1 MKAFGIVLLSALA
14 YFGFGKLGLYLAIPP
29 GYATAIWPSSGV
41 ALALA
46 LRFGRLS
53 YPGTYLGSLLV
64 NLGVSHA
71 FSAPSLSALLMPA
84 SIACGAVLQAEVG
97 RLLVARFV
105 ANIWSQDH
113 SIAFILL
120 LGGPV
125 SCLVAAS
132 IGASSLLGFHQIGW
146 PQYQDVWL
154 TWWMGDSLGVLA
166 FTPALLILLAPA
178 ATITPVRRAIVVTP
192 LMAMF
197 LLVTLAYIF
206 VRDFEEQ
213 QRHNLVENKLQ
224 QIVFA
229 LDKEFQLLNEASSS
243 LRSHFESENRPSF
256 EVFQHLAH
264 GYLETHP
271 SLRAVEWVPRVSD
284 ADRARREADMQAQHV
299 PNFSFTELDDKGH
312 LKPAHTRPEY
322 FPVYFLYPYR
332 HNEHALGFDLNSDP
346 IRRQFIK
353 RAQNLRGPIL
363 SEPLHLVQMEKN
375 ALGFLLF
382 DPVFDTGQP
391 ISAPDKDSLTGFV
404 LLVFSPQKLLST
416 ALESFANDGLHLSI
430 EDITNSAAPTLLV
443 QGSGGIG
450 TYEATRSIR
459 LLNRTWQLS
468 LKPSITLVE
477 KVSNWESYAVLFAG
491 WPFVMVL
498 SVLLIMLTGKQM
510 AIEQQVREKTAELA
524 NARDVAQ
531 QASRAKSDFLAS
543 MSHELRT
550 PLNSIIGFTHQL
562 LIKKKDQLDE
572 RSQDSLRIVERN
584 AAHLLE
590 LINALLD
597 ISKIEAGKMDLGFT
611 TFNLKTLCQEVL
623 EPLRQTARDKGL
635 RLHLD
640 VDDDLEL
647 TADRTRVFQILLN
660 LTANAI
666 KFTHQGYVRI
676 GAHRE
681 ARDDIAG
688 VKLQI
693 QDTGIGIS
701 AADQVL
707 LFHKFAQLPAGKRE
721 VTGTGLGLAL
731 VKEFV
736 TLHHGTVELESEP
749 EKGSVFSV
757 WLPLSQAGYPPKS
770 TT

>member
-53 YPGTYLGSLLV
+53 HPGTYLGSLLV

-71 FSAPSLSALLMPA
+71 FSSPSLNALLMPA
-84 SIACGAVLQAEVG
+84 AIACGAVLQAEMG
-97 RLLVARFV
+97 RLLVGRFV

-113 SIAFILL
+113 SIAFILV
-120 LGGPV
+120 LGGPI
-125 SCLVAAS
+125 SCLVAAT
-132 IGASSLLGFHQIGW
+132 IGASSLLGFQQIGW
-146 PQYQDVWL
+146 PQYKDVWL
-154 TWWMGDSLGVLA
+154 TWWIGDSLGVLA

-178 ATITPVRRAIVVTP
+178 ATITPARRAIVVAP

-213 QRHNLVENKLQ
+213 QRHNLVENQLQ
-224 QIVFA
+224 QIAFA
-229 LDKEFQLLNEASSS
+229 LDKEFQLLNEANTS
-243 LRSHFESENRPSF
+243 LRSHFEGENPPSF
-256 EVFQHLAH
+256 EAFQRLARR
-264 GYLETHP
+264 YLATHP
-271 SLRAVEWVPRVSD
+271 SLNAVEWVPRVSH
-284 ADRARREADMQAQHV
+284 ADRSRLEADMRAQHI
-299 PNFSFTELDDKGH
+299 PNFSFTELGDDGH
-312 LKPAHTRPEY
+312 LKRADSRSVY
-322 FPVYFLYPYR
+322 FPVYYLYPDT
-332 HNEHALGFDLNSDP
+332 NNQQALGFDLNSDP
-346 IRRQFIK
+346 GRR
-353 RAQNLRGPIL
+353 RAMQLAQDQKGPIL
-363 SEPLHLVQMEKN
+363 SKPLHLVQMETS

-382 DPVFDTGQP
+382 DPVFSSGQKM
-391 ISAPDKDSLTGFV
+391 SLQHNDRLTGFV
-404 LLVFSPQKLLST
+404 VLVFSPQKLLST
-416 ALESFANDGLHLSI
+416 ALESFSGADSHFSI
-430 EDITNSAAPTLLV
+430 EDITNSRSPILLLRE
-443 QGSGGIG
+443 SGGIEA
-450 TYEATRSIR
+450 YQATRSIH
-459 LLNRTWQLS
+459 LLNRTWQLH
-468 LKPSITLVE
+468 LTPSMALLG

-524 NARDVAQ
+524 NARDIAQ

-562 LIKKKDQLDE
+562 LIKKRDQLDE
-572 RSQDSLRIVERN
+572 RSQDSLQTVERN

-611 TFNLKTLCQEVL
+611 TFNLKTLCRDVL
-623 EPLRQTARDKGL
+623 EPLVQAARDKGL

-640 VDDDLEL
+640 VDESLEL

-660 LTANAI
+660 LTTNAI

-676 GAHRE
+676 AAHRE
-681 ARDDIAG
+681 VRDDIAG
-688 VKLQI
+688 VTLQI

-701 AADQVL
+701 TADQAL
-707 LFHKFAQLPAGKRE
+707 LFHKFAQLPAGKRT

-736 TLHHGTVELESEP
+736 TLHHGRVKLESAP
-749 EKGSVFSV
+749 GQGSVFSV
-757 WLPLSQAGYPPKS
+757 WLPLSQTESHPEP
-770 TT
+770 TP